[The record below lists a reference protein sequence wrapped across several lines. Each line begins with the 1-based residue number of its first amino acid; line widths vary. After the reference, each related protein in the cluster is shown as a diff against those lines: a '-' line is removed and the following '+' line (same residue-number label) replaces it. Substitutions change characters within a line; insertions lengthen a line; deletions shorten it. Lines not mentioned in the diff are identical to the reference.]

1 MIFKEKTLENLREE
15 IDALDLQIV
24 YLLIERF
31 KVAQQIGEYKSKN
44 SLPVLDRSREE
55 QRLKFVASHAAN
67 LQATEYS
74 PHLCAIYEEIF
85 RNSRQIQTKNEE
97 RDC

>member
-1 MIFKEKTLENLREE
+1 MTLKELREK
-15 IDALDLQIV
+15 IDALDLEIV
-24 YLLIERF
+24 YLLVERF
-31 KVAQQIGEYKSKN
+31 KVARQIGEYKSRN
-44 SLPVLDRSREE
+44 SLPVLDRAREE
-55 QRLKFVASHAAN
+55 RRLEFVSSHAVN
-67 LQATEYS
+67 LQASEYS